1 MQGQKTLGCHR
12 LFANLWNRPYLLLT
26 LAVLFWSGN
35 FIIGRAALSV
45 APPVAMAFWR
55 WALALIPI
63 LWLGRRHLRHDLP
76 VLRANWPIV
85 VVLGVLGISCFNT
98 FVYLG
103 LRETTSINAL
113 LLQSVM
119 PLLILLV
126 AYLLFGERPALR
138 QILGVVLSIGG
149 VALIAAR
156 GVVADLLALQ
166 VNRGDVWVMAAV
178 IAYAFYSAL
187 LRLRPAVHPLS
198 LLGATFVIG
207 TVVLLPFYLHE
218 HLSGQ
223 VLPLTLPV
231 ALTIAYLVIFPSL
244 LSFLFFN
251 RGVELVG
258 AGRAGPFVYLMPV
271 FGSGLAV
278 VFLGERIEGY
288 HLAGAALIALGLAVS
303 SLRRRA

>member
-12 LFANLWNRPYLLLT
+12 LFASLWNRPYLLLT